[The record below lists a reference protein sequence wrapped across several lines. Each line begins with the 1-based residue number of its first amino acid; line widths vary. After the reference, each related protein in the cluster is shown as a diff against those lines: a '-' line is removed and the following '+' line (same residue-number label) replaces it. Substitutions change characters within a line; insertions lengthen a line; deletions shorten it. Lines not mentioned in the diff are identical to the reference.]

1 MTEVVIK
8 RLEVVLV
15 EKIKRAREKD
25 KKIVKVVEEIKK
37 ARVKNLRED
46 K

>member
-25 KKIVKVVEEIKK
+25 KKVVKVVEEIKK